1 MFVTPRKCYCGAMN
15 VTSAAQAIL
24 DAIKAIDFDWST
36 MEQADSTVI
45 VAAALRAAADQVVQQ
60 EEPPAN
66 FLDVQVAAE
75 IDQRRATRADFLA
88 IADELEG
95 ITFGTYRCDLEK

>member
-1 MFVTPRKCYCGAMN
+1 MN

-45 VAAALRAAADQVVQQ
+45 VAAALRT
-60 EEPPAN
+60 
-66 FLDVQVAAE
+66 AAE
-75 IDQRRATRADFLA
+75 VNVGTDYQNGKRVATILRADILA